1 MNKKISTRTT
11 FSSLEKQNTRTTINN
26 NNNNNHINNK
36 NNTSKSKPNNMLI
49 TITLPKT
56 DEKFNYVAIKEKK
69 APIPKKALLRQ
80 GTNIEKY
87 LQKNQIHL
95 PIKMENQQGN

>member
-11 FSSLEKQNTRTTINN
+11 FSSLEKQNTSTTNNINN
-26 NNNNNHINNK
+26 YINNK
-36 NNTSKSKPNNMLI
+36 NNTSKSKSNNMLI

-69 APIPKKALLRQ
+69 ESIPKKALLRQ

-95 PIKMENQQGN
+95 PIKIENQQGN